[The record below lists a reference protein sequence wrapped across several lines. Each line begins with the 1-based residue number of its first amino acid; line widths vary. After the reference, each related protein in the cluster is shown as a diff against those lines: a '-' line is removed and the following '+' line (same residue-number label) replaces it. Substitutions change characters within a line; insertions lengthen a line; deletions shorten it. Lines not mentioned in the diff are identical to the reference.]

1 VVVNSSL
8 AYYGILLIEG
18 KEMTPQQLDYVRSTI
33 SNEGFTY
40 TFHGYSDFLDI
51 KDEEFHK
58 LRKEYIEAAKKLAQ
72 YLNIEDVLQ

>member
-18 KEMTPQQLDYVRSTI
+18 KEMTPTDIDYVRSKI